1 MQKESD
7 REFTCLVENF
17 EFEEATISC
26 CPNNLQA
33 ICTYPSFTF
42 PQSSVT
48 MAPAIIEMVEKP
60 RRPLSA
66 YNLFFKQER
75 QKMVA
80 EGNKKAFGDVAKYIG
95 EKWSA

>member
-1 MQKESD
+1 MP
-7 REFTCLVENF
+7 EF
-17 EFEEATISC
+17 AG
-26 CPNNLQA
+26 
-33 ICTYPSFTF
+33 TYPSFIF
-42 PQSSVT
+42 PQYSVT
-48 MAPAIIEMVEKP
+48 MAPAVIEMVEKP

>member
-1 MQKESD
+1 
-7 REFTCLVENF
+7 
-17 EFEEATISC
+17 
-26 CPNNLQA
+26 
-33 ICTYPSFTF
+33 
-42 PQSSVT
+42 
-48 MAPAIIEMVEKP
+48 MAPAVIEMVEKP

-75 QKMVA
+75 QQMVA